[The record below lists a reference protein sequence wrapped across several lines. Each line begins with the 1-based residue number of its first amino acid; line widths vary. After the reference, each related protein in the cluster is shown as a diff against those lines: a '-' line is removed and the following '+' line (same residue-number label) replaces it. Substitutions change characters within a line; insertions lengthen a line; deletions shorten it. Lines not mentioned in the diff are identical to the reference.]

1 MNWQALFDGLLAT
14 VAFWMVLKPARQ
26 LPAMRLGC
34 LLLGSAAV
42 LGTLRFSGVLP
53 LPPLHQFV
61 SMLGAG
67 VGLPLLAIAI
77 VAPHSAVATER
88 RFTWIFAVVAAV
100 VCLVLMLLVQFKLW
114 SSACAL
120 VSAVAIVG
128 TAGLRKRWLVLLAGL
143 SILLALL
150 AFAAQ
155 LRAGELLPGEFLHIG
170 LALGL
175 WLLGRSVLTVHD
187 QPERLAGA

>member
-1 MNWQALFDGLLAT
+1 MNWQALFDGLLAA
-14 VAFWMVLKPARQ
+14 VAIWVVLKPAQ
-26 LPAMRLGC
+26 HLPAMRLAC

-67 VGLPLLAIAI
+67 VGLPLLAIA
-77 VAPHSAVATER
+77 VVWPHSAVATER
-88 RFTWIFAVVAAV
+88 RFTWIFAVIAAV
-100 VCLVLMLLVQFKLW
+100 VCILLVLMVQFKLW
-114 SSACAL
+114 TSVCAI
-120 VSAVAIVG
+120 VSALGIVG
-128 TAGLRKRWLVLLAGL
+128 SALARKRWPVLAAGL
-143 SILLALL
+143 CILFALL

-155 LRAGELLPGEFLHIG
+155 LRAGPLLPGEFLHIG

-175 WLLGRSVLTVHD
+175 LLLGRS
-187 QPERLAGA
+187 LAPATPQTAQ